1 MVLRSQVY
9 MNDFIAPWEEVQF
22 VILLSRTDGR
32 TARSKWN
39 CGADIGGLTADGETD
54 DCGGR
59 SVGVGDSASHVP
71 MRYTAVLRQT
81 GKAELTLC

>member
-9 MNDFIAPWEEVQF
+9 MNDFIAAWEEVQF

-59 SVGVGDSASHVP
+59 SVGVGDSASDSGSHVTQ
-71 MRYTAVLRQT
+71 RCCVERERQS
-81 GKAELTLC
+81 